1 MLNDD
6 DPVLI
11 DVAPDASFGL
21 LEGGFNPVAATPE
34 VTAAR
39 SEEFRS
45 AADAGYG
52 NCFDINVGA
61 DGRVEELHAFFMP

>member
-21 LEGGFNPVAATPE
+21 LEGGFNPVAATP
-34 VTAAR
+34 
-39 SEEFRS
+39 
-45 AADAGYG
+45 
-52 NCFDINVGA
+52 
-61 DGRVEELHAFFMP
+61 